1 MIHVVVP
8 VHNRVQL
15 TLNCIKSLKKQ
26 NINKPL
32 NIIIVNDGSTDNTE
46 KYVKG
51 YYPEITILNG
61 NGNLF
66 WGGAVNLGINY
77 VLNIKKQQD
86 WLLLVNNDVELK
98 FDAIT
103 KLIEQSINHKRKTI
117 VGALSINYDDK
128 KTIIKSGTIV
138 ENWFL
143 NITRHIYNNMSL
155 DQITNPESIKVD
167 FITAR
172 CLLHPIEIFEVAGNY
187 DSYNFRHYGADD
199 EFSVRIKKFG
209 YYSFLCPSS
218 IVYLKPNYDYD
229 ELKKLSKKKNILFA
243 LFSIHSSLNI
253 INKFRLSIKVVP
265 HYAKLSFFLIGCLKS
280 LYLYFFKKIR
290 L

>member
-32 NIIIVNDGSTDNTE
+32 NIIIVNDGSTDDTE

-51 YYPEITILNG
+51 YYPEITILKG

-117 VGALSINYDDK
+117 VGALSINYEDK

-143 NITRHIYNNMSL
+143 NRTRHIYNNMSL

-187 DSYNFRHYGADD
+187 DSNNFRHYGADD

-209 YYSFLCPSS
+209 YHSFLCPAS

-229 ELKKLSKKKNILFA
+229 ELKNSSKKKSILFA

-280 LYLYFFKKIR
+280 LYLYFFKKIN